1 MKIAV
6 LNYSGNVGKTSI
18 VNEVLKPNLPDYEV
32 ITIDSVNVSGKEK
45 IVFRGEEADKIFTE
59 LLVQENAILDI
70 GSSNLEQ
77 YFDSS
82 NENNELLEYIDTFI
96 VPIVPAIKQQNDSI
110 KTIKDLIKFNID
122 PQKIFVVGNIID
134 KSEKSIF
141 EDIFSILKKLN
152 VNVCQTQ
159 IPKHDLYK
167 NGSNIAKRAAD
178 ETDYLALIEDAR
190 SKGDTENLRKYSNK
204 LVLQR
209 RVQRMNDIFVAL
221 FGEIFHSGVSNE

>member
-122 PQKIFVVGNIID
+122 PQKIFVVGILLIKVKNQFL
-134 KSEKSIF
+134 K
-141 EDIFSILKKLN
+141 IFS
-152 VNVCQTQ
+152 
-159 IPKHDLYK
+159 
-167 NGSNIAKRAAD
+167 
-178 ETDYLALIEDAR
+178 
-190 SKGDTENLRKYSNK
+190 
-204 LVLQR
+204 
-209 RVQRMNDIFVAL
+209 
-221 FGEIFHSGVSNE
+221 VS

>member
-45 IVFRGEEADKIFTE
+45 IVFRGEDADKIFTE

-110 KTIKDLIKFNID
+110 KTIKDLINKFNID

-141 EDIFSILKKLN
+141 EDIFSILKKLK

-159 IPKHDLYK
+159 IPKHDLYQ

-190 SKGDTENLRKYSNK
+190 SKNDTENLRKFSNK
-204 LVLQR
+204 FVVQR
-209 RVQRMNDIFVAL
+209 RVQRMNDIFVTL
-221 FGEIFHSGVSNE
+221 FGEIFHSGAGK